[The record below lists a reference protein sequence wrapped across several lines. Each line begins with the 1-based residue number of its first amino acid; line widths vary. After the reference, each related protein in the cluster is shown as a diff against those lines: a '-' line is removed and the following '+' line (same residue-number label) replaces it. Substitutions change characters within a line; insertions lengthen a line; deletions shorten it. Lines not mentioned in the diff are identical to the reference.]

1 MANEARSQRPPPP
14 TGDLAYERVVKE
26 KAELQEQYDTVAE
39 LRQDH
44 TARIRGG
51 QKAGLK
57 IQEQAKEI
65 AALAAQ
71 LHQAE
76 EKAAAAKRK
85 ADLTRKFWDAGHPPS
100 PDSPQK

>member
-1 MANEARSQRPPPP
+1 M
-14 TGDLAYERVVKE
+14 
-26 KAELQEQYDTVAE
+26 LQEQYDTVAE
-39 LRQDH
+39 LLQDH
-44 TARIRGG
+44 TARVQGS

-57 IQEQAKEI
+57 IKEQAKTI
-65 AALAAQ
+65 DALAAQ

-85 ADLTRKFWDAGHPPS
+85 ADFTRKLWDAGHPPS